1 MKLLSSVLFCLM
13 SCVLALA
20 ANSALSSQELTS
32 RQKHII
38 TIAAYTGRGDLHQL
52 QPALNAALD
61 SGLTINEIR
70 EVLVHSYAYCGFPRS
85 LRGLQTFISVLDKR
99 KSRGIADA
107 PGQDACPT
115 KDKRSR
121 YDRGCAI
128 LAEISGIPVN
138 APKAA
143 YAEFAPVMERF
154 LKEHLFAD
162 IFERDVLTYDE
173 RELATVSILAAIG
186 GVEPMARSHM
196 GICLNLGITPAQ
208 LHQLLDI
215 VSRNIGPG
223 EADAV
228 RKELNTL
235 LQAKGLPVVRRT
247 GQDAG
252 KPLVVYFSAT
262 GNTKAVAELMAKLY
276 AASEEPLPSALLPI
290 RDRFAAL
297 FQRARDDQNAGC
309 QTDYVHAAIIADQMM
324 SNASELRGLH
334 GDLHHENIMFSSR
347 GWLVIDPVGLVGEVG
362 FGAANMFYDPADR
375 DDLCLDPRRI
385 AQMADAFSRA
395 LDVDPRRLLD
405 QAYAY
410 GCLSAAWNADGEE
423 EQRDLAI
430 AAAIK
435 QVRQTS
441 Y

>member
-1 MKLLSSVLFCLM
+1 MNRTNIFFGESHSDWLPVRGGESGDFVFRRGDGHAFAKIAPASRRGE
-13 SCVLALA
+13 LAGERDRLIW
-20 ANSALSSQELTS
+20 L
-32 RQKHII
+32 K
-38 TIAAYTGRGDLHQL
+38 GRGVACPEVINWQEEQEGACLVITAIPGVPAADLSGADLLKAWPSMGQQL
-52 QPALNAALD
+52 GA
-61 SGLTINEIR
+61 
-70 EVLVHSYAYCGFPRS
+70 VHS
-85 LRGLQTFISVLDKR
+85 LSVD
-99 KSRGIADA
+99 
-107 PGQDACPT
+107 QCP
-115 KDKRSR
+115 
-121 YDRGCAI
+121 
-128 LAEISGIPVN
+128 
-138 APKAA
+138 
-143 YAEFAPVMERF
+143 
-154 LKEHLFAD
+154 
-162 IFERDVLTYDE
+162 FERRLSRMFGRAVDVVSRNAVNPDFLPDEDKSTPQLDLLARVE
-173 RELATVSILAAIG
+173 RELPVRLDQERTDMVVCHGDPCMPNFMVDPKTLQCTGLIDLGRLGTADRYADLALMIANAEENWAAPDEAERAFA
-186 GVEPMARSHM
+186 V
-196 GICLNLGITPAQ
+196 LFNVLGI
-208 LHQLLDI
+208 
-215 VSRNIGPG
+215 
-223 EADAV
+223 EAPDRERLAFY
-228 RKELNTL
+228 L
-235 LQAKGLPVVRRT
+235 
-247 GQDAG
+247 
-252 KPLVVYFSAT
+252 
-262 GNTKAVAELMAKLY
+262 
-276 AASEEPLPSALLPI
+276 SALLPI

>member
-1 MKLLSSVLFCLM
+1 M
-13 SCVLALA
+13 
-20 ANSALSSQELTS
+20 
-32 RQKHII
+32 
-38 TIAAYTGRGDLHQL
+38 
-52 QPALNAALD
+52 
-61 SGLTINEIR
+61 
-70 EVLVHSYAYCGFPRS
+70 
-85 LRGLQTFISVLDKR
+85 LDKR

>member
-1 MKLLSSVLFCLM
+1 MNLLSSVLFCLM

-38 TIAAYTGRGDLHQL
+38 AIAAYTGRGDLHQL

>member
-1 MKLLSSVLFCLM
+1 M

-162 IFERDVLTYDE
+162 IFERDVLTYNE

-223 EADAV
+223 EADASPERAEHAV
-228 RKELNTL
+228 
-235 LQAKGLPVVRRT
+235 
-247 GQDAG
+247 AG
-252 KPLVVYFSAT
+252 KR
-262 GNTKAVAELMAKLY
+262 
-276 AASEEPLPSALLPI
+276 AACCP
-290 RDRFAAL
+290 
-297 FQRARDDQNAGC
+297 QNRTRCGKTAGC
-309 QTDYVHAAIIADQMM
+309 LFLRNGQYQSGGGTNCETDRSGSLPD
-324 SNASELRGLH
+324 
-334 GDLHHENIMFSSR
+334 
-347 GWLVIDPVGLVGEVG
+347 
-362 FGAANMFYDPADR
+362 
-375 DDLCLDPRRI
+375 
-385 AQMADAFSRA
+385 
-395 LDVDPRRLLD
+395 
-405 QAYAY
+405 
-410 GCLSAAWNADGEE
+410 
-423 EQRDLAI
+423 
-430 AAAIK
+430 
-435 QVRQTS
+435 
-441 Y
+441 

>member
-423 EQRDLAI
+423 EHRDLAI

>member
-334 GDLHHENIMFSSR
+334 GDLHHENILFSSR